1 MDYSKVEAFV
11 FLQHPDKKRN
21 ATRSV
26 EYQRKVLKL
35 IADTDEGEGQEK
47 GMRYAEG

>member
-21 ATRSV
+21 A
-26 EYQRKVLKL
+26 QRE
-35 IADTDEGEGQEK
+35 ASNTSE
-47 GMRYAEG
+47 RC